1 MYQLNVSFMAL
12 QEDSYW
18 IIHTPLWFTGYDH
31 DTIDTCVLTAGNNAQ
46 LNMNK
51 ISLQTMDCL
60 ISIPHA
66 QMDDNMWIN
75 RWIKPLVDKDSLF
88 EIKDNLTCFS
98 ELSFYTDGSI
108 QNRVPYH
115 LRKPLDEC
123 LEHHSMVINQG
134 AAFVKIHSN
143 QQFFTCIVNWPKFHS
158 RGFNNS
164 LILIYTDILIKNRK
178 LDIELIKVKA
188 HAGDPWNELAD
199 DLVKKGTELLTH
211 HQLTFNFRSQ
221 GYRFSP
227 HFEEILIEQKLR
239 NFLNAMGQVQACS
252 EWRDLQVNTDAFT
265 QRSQQYQWVEVRFVD
280 DLSGY
285 TSGYADRWI
294 AIYIHR

>member
-1 MYQLNVSFMAL
+1 MAL

-134 AAFVKIHSN
+134 AAF
-143 QQFFTCIVNWPKFHS
+143 
-158 RGFNNS
+158 
-164 LILIYTDILIKNRK
+164 NRK